1 MKAVALEDIAPVKHS
16 VVVAKQ
22 HIAGLHG
29 YTNDVLLAYLGGSH
43 TTSAINAPRE
53 IKGNGEHTRL
63 ISSSISPGMM
73 DRSPK
78 NTSVMPT

>member
-43 TTSAINAPRE
+43 ATSAINALR
-53 IKGNGEHTRL
+53 
-63 ISSSISPGMM
+63 
-73 DRSPK
+73 
-78 NTSVMPT
+78 